1 MLRLLVDFLSGIISV
16 MAAISIIGGAVAGY
30 LQAPV
35 LEVEPWIGGII
46 GFAAGFLAASLGG
59 GLFACFILIENHL
72 RVLADKRF
80 DELHKPRLAQQMPDK
95 VVPAG
100 ETKALHEPT
109 PEELA
114 IERAERVAEYARQYR
129 APTFEP
135 ANTQTATPSEVKPS
149 TEKAKAPSKA
159 KKANKSDKADS

>member
-72 RVLADKRF
+72 RVLADTRL
-80 DELHKPRLAQQMPDK
+80 DEVHNQRPVRQTHEKVALAE
-95 VVPAG
+95 
-100 ETKALHEPT
+100 ETETPHEPT

-135 ANTQTATPSEVKPS
+135 ANTQAATTDVKAS

-159 KKANKSDKADS
+159 KKSGKADKAD

>member
-72 RVLADKRF
+72 RVLADTRL
-80 DELHKPRLAQQMPDK
+80 DEVHNQRPVRQTQKK
-95 VVPAG
+95 VALAG
-100 ETKALHEPT
+100 ETETPHEPT

-129 APTFEP
+129 APTFDP
-135 ANTQTATPSEVKPS
+135 ANTQAATTDVKAS

-159 KKANKSDKADS
+159 KKSGKADKAD

>member
-72 RVLADKRF
+72 RVLADTRF
-80 DELHKPRLAQQMPDK
+80 DEVHNQRPVRQTQKK
-95 VVPAG
+95 VAPAG
-100 ETKALHEPT
+100 ETETPHEPT
-109 PEELA
+109 
-114 IERAERVAEYARQYR
+114 R
-129 APTFEP
+129 TG
-135 ANTQTATPSEVKPS
+135 N
-149 TEKAKAPSKA
+149 
-159 KKANKSDKADS
+159 

>member
-72 RVLADKRF
+72 RVLADTRL
-80 DELHKPRLAQQMPDK
+80 DEVHNQRPVRQTHEK
-95 VVPAG
+95 VALAG
-100 ETKALHEPT
+100 ETETPHEPT

-129 APTFEP
+129 APTFDP
-135 ANTQTATPSEVKPS
+135 ANTQAATTDVKAS

-159 KKANKSDKADS
+159 KKSGKADKAD